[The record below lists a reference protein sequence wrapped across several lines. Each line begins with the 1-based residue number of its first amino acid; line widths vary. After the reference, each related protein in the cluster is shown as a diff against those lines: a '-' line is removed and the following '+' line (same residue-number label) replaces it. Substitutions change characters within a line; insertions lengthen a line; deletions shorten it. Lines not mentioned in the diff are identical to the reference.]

1 MIGKQ
6 SNSKIAN
13 NAVILTINQL
23 SSYLY
28 WIRVLMVKMSKQE
41 KISVY
46 FLPTNFKTGVSI
58 MGTTVSTTNL
68 TQAILT
74 IIPAEILIFWLLP
87 SISTVF
93 NFTFNIK
100 VSISIPIDLIL
111 GYLCIVGIN
120 ERPLFSYV
128 SAWINFN
135 KTKVHAFYNPR
146 IKNEARPVYI
156 DSDDSNMLPR
166 DKLRKVYEKF
176 KTKYDEKQ
184 HENAEKQQ
192 TLLMEDRNTVYFADD
207 VGIVD
212 KPVEY
217 MTPKEY
223 KTYKKK
229 IHKMQ
234 KKKEKEEM
242 RYIQSRKKQMQKLRK
257 EGVSY
262 EQIIPISFQEEKEER
277 KD

>member
-1 MIGKQ
+1 M
-6 SNSKIAN
+6 A
-13 NAVILTINQL
+13 
-23 SSYLY
+23 
-28 WIRVLMVKMSKQE
+28 E
-41 KISVY
+41 KEKVPVY
-46 FLPTNFKTGVSI
+46 FLPNNFKTGVSI

-74 IIPAEILIFWLLP
+74 IVPAEMLIFWILP
-87 SISTVF
+87 SISPVLDF
-93 NFTFNIK
+93 AFNIK
-100 VSISIPIDLIL
+100 ISISIPVDLVL

-128 SAWINFN
+128 SAWFNFN

-146 IKNEARPVYI
+146 IKNEARPVYL
-156 DSDDSNMLPR
+156 DSDDSSMLPR

-192 TLLMEDRNTVYFADD
+192 ALLMEDRNTVYFADD
-207 VGIVD
+207 IGVVD

-223 KTYKKK
+223 KTYRKNLHKK
-229 IHKMQ
+229 Q
-234 KKKEKEEM
+234 KQKEKEKM
-242 RYIQSRKKQMQKLRK
+242 KYIRTRKKRMQKLRK
-257 EGVSY
+257 EGGSY
-262 EQIIPISFQEEKEER
+262 EEIVPISIQEEKEGR
-277 KD
+277 KED